1 MDFDNAITRQILK
14 SGDTLGLGYE
24 KCIIDTVRGEGTSS
38 IVYEAMLD
46 GRRVILKELY
56 PRGLGIK
63 RDTNNSLIIPVS
75 QEENF
80 EYYKTRLKRA
90 FDIQLEFHN
99 DIETTNYT
107 VESQK
112 LYVQN
117 NTLYVV
123 MHLSDG
129 VSYDKVR
136 PENILA
142 ILETVKTLSCA
153 IQLYHKKQLLHLD
166 IKPQNFFVYPQ
177 TNQMISL
184 FDFDS
189 VMPKNE
195 IRANV
200 LSYSNGY
207 AAPEVVAAKEYYGSC
222 EDIDEKSDI
231 FSIGAVLF
239 EKIMGRNVIEDDGWN
254 NKRWNFDNNPYLKNT
269 VHQLQMGITEVFQK
283 TLAEN
288 KEKRYQSVE
297 LLIQKLKELIKLT
310 YISVYL
316 QYQNISVSTSK
327 SYYISRSKQIT
338 QIHESLQKNH
348 IVYLCGIGGTGKS
361 ETAKEYAEIYLSHY
375 ANTYFA
381 NYSSSLK
388 QTVANLFFN
397 GLDDR
402 KKEEWYFDIDK
413 RYEYKLNLLKS
424 ERYSENTLII
434 IDNFDINS
442 GGYANNIE
450 VLKELKRLKIRFIFT
465 TRGYKENEP
474 QYIKI
479 EDFSAEELKKMFFKI
494 NPQDKDSE
502 QRQRQ
507 VEQVITKSYF
517 HVMTID
523 LIAHLSKNI
532 SSLQDYIELLDKDGI
547 ANSENIS
554 EKKKIENN
562 KDENAK
568 SEAVYIHIRDLFNF
582 SVLTKTAKYIM
593 INACFL
599 PSSGMKQ
606 QQFTEC
612 IKLSQFCGNE
622 QKISSAFFSNKEM
635 EELIQTGWIKYN
647 NLSQRKIVIHSLIS
661 EVIINELHPELTT
674 KKCRSF
680 FVSFLDM
687 ICEWGNKK
695 LICHEA
701 EEIIS
706 NEENFNIL
714 SELNDNF
721 YKVFQYIPP
730 TRAIEYMAVNNTYRV
745 DNYAILGDEVFKGG
759 LNSNHTLIIY
769 FGIDEKYILPP
780 NVTLPFLHESFE
792 YCIYLKTLVFT
803 KKKANIIRMKFK
815 NCFIECFE
823 ATQDSA
829 YCSFDGVLYTS
840 DMKSLIKCPPTKK
853 KLDIPEGV
861 KNICASSF
869 QENENIQSV
878 NMPKSIVE
886 IGWHAFDGC
895 KNLKYINLPQ
905 YIERIVECAFEGC
918 SSLEQV
924 IIPNGIKCIEGSV
937 FSDCESLQSVKIP
950 DSIEQIKEYAFSE
963 CIALK
968 ELLLPGNIKEIGKNA
983 FYHCK
988 SLKKLDFPKSLKS
1001 IGKEAFARC
1010 SKLREINIQNQETEI
1025 AGTAFV
1031 GCILLDDMPLDK
1043 IMGNTSG
1050 LVIEKEKNEVII
1062 KSCSNSVSEVNI
1074 PPNVTVIGVEAFSHC
1089 INVEK
1094 IFLPQSVR
1102 KIYGFAFAYCSSLK
1116 EVDMSY
1122 TPDIG
1127 AWTFMGCEN
1136 LETVKL
1142 CPNTEE
1148 IGLEIFKDC
1157 KKLKEMI
1164 LPSNLKE
1171 INEGAFYGCCSLRE
1185 INVPSG
1191 VTEISRKAF
1200 ENCTSLQSV
1209 TLPDGLEEIWNECFK
1224 NTAVS
1229 YIVIPQIV
1237 RRVWGHAFLNCPNL
1251 RSVIILNPELD
1262 PKEWGMELF
1271 MDNNK
1276 FKRKAE
1282 MQIYGYPDSPAQ
1294 VFAKKYNYEFI
1305 PITSKLLKEITQ

>member
-1 MDFDNAITRQILK
+1 MDFDNVIIRQILK

-24 KCIIDTVRGEGTSS
+24 KCIIDTVRGEGTSC

-63 RDTNNSLIIPVS
+63 RDTNNSLIIPDS
-75 QEENF
+75 QKENF

-99 DIETTNYT
+99 DVQTTNYT

-117 NTLYVV
+117 NTLYIV
-123 MHLSDG
+123 MHLSNG
-129 VSYDKVR
+129 VSYDKVC
-136 PENILA
+136 PANILA

-189 VMPKNE
+189 VMSKNE

-207 AAPEVVAAKEYYGSC
+207 AAPEVIAAKEYYGSC

-239 EKIMGRNVIEDDGWN
+239 EKIMGRNVIEDDSWN

-269 VHQLQMGITEVFQK
+269 VHQLRTGITEVFQK

-361 ETAKEYAEIYLSHY
+361 ETAKEYAEIYLSCY
-375 ANTYFA
+375 DNTYFA

-402 KKEEWYFDIDK
+402 EKEEWYFDIDK
-413 RYEYKLNLLKS
+413 RYECKLNLLKS
-424 ERYSENTLII
+424 EQYSENTLII

-450 VLKELKRLKIRFIFT
+450 VLKELNRLKIRFIFT

-479 EDFSAEELKKMFFKI
+479 EDFSAQELKKMFFKI
-494 NPQDKDSE
+494 NPQDKDSK
-502 QRQRQ
+502 QRQIQ
-507 VEQVITKSYF
+507 VEQIITKSYF

-523 LIAHLSKNI
+523 LIAHLSKNL
-532 SSLQDYIELLDKDGI
+532 SSLQDYIALLDKDGI

-554 EKKKIENN
+554 EQMKIENN

-612 IKLSQFCGNE
+612 IKLSQFCGSSRG
-622 QKISSAFFSNKEM
+622 ISSAFFSSKEM
-635 EELIQTGWIKYN
+635 EELIQTGWLKYN

-661 EVIINELHPELTT
+661 EVITNELHPELTT
-674 KKCRSF
+674 QKCRNF

-706 NEENFNIL
+706 NEENFNTL

-730 TRAIEYMAVNNTYRV
+730 TRAIEYMAVNSKYRV
-745 DNYAILGDEVFKGG
+745 DNYTILGD
-759 LNSNHTLIIY
+759 LQDIIIY

-780 NVTLPFLHESFE
+780 NVKLKLSSHEAFE

-803 KKKANIIRMKFK
+803 GKEAEIITMKFK
-815 NCFIECFE
+815 NCYIENFE
-823 ATQDSA
+823 AANDSA
-829 YCSFDGVLYTS
+829 YCSFDGVLYTAN
-840 DMKSLIKCPPTKK
+840 MKYLIKCPPAKK

-861 KNICASSF
+861 RHICKSGF
-869 QENENIQSV
+869 QENENIEIVNIPQSV
-878 NMPKSIVE
+878 CE
-886 IGWHAFDGC
+886 IGWYAFDGC
-895 KNLKYINLPQ
+895 KNLKYINLPK
-905 YIERIVECAFEGC
+905 YMERIVAYAFAEC

-924 IIPNGIKCIEGSV
+924 IIPNGIKYIEDSV
-937 FSDCESLQSVKIP
+937 FSDCESLKSIKIP
-950 DSIEQIKEYAFSE
+950 DSVEHIAQSAFSG
-963 CIALK
+963 CVVLK
-968 ELLLPGNIKEIGKNA
+968 ELLLPNNIKEIGNKA

-988 SLKKLDFPKSLKS
+988 SLKKLDFPQSLKS
-1001 IGKEAFARC
+1001 IGEKAFARC
-1010 SKLREINIQNQETEI
+1010 SKLREINIQNQETKI
-1025 AGTAFV
+1025 AYTAFL
-1031 GCILLDDMPLDK
+1031 GCILLDDMSLDK

-1074 PPNVTVIGVEAFSHC
+1074 PPSVTVIGVEAFNNC
-1089 INVEK
+1089 INIKK
-1094 IFLPQSVR
+1094 ICIPQSVK
-1102 KIYGFAFAYCSSLK
+1102 KIYGFAFSHCLSLK

-1148 IGLEIFKDC
+1148 IGLEVFKNC
-1157 KKLKEMI
+1157 KKLKEII
-1164 LPSNLKE
+1164 LPPNLKE
-1171 INEGAFYGCCSLRE
+1171 IDEGAFYGCCSLCE
-1185 INVPSG
+1185 INIPSN

-1200 ENCTSLQSV
+1200 ENCISLESV
-1209 TLPDGLEEIWNECFK
+1209 TLPNGLKNILNECFQ
-1224 NTAVS
+1224 NTAIS
-1229 YIVIPQIV
+1229 YIVIPKTV
-1237 RRVWGHAFLNCPNL
+1237 RRVWEHAFLDCPNL
-1251 RSVIILNPELD
+1251 RSIMILNPQID
-1262 PKEWGMELF
+1262 PKEWGMEF
-1271 MDNNK
+1271 FRDNNK
-1276 FKRKAE
+1276 VKRKTE
-1282 MQIYGYPDSPAQ
+1282 MQIYGYIGSPTES
-1294 VFAKKYNYEFI
+1294 FAKKYNYEFI
-1305 PITSKLLKEITQ
+1305 PITPELLKKII

>member
-1 MDFDNAITRQILK
+1 MDFDNVIIRQILK

-24 KCIIDTVRGEGTSS
+24 KCIIDTVRGEGTSC

-63 RDTNNSLIIPVS
+63 RDTNNSLIIPDS
-75 QEENF
+75 QKENF

-99 DIETTNYT
+99 DVQTTNYT

-117 NTLYVV
+117 NTLYIV
-123 MHLSDG
+123 MHLSNG
-129 VSYDKVR
+129 VSYDKVC
-136 PENILA
+136 PANILA

-189 VMPKNE
+189 VMSKNE

-207 AAPEVVAAKEYYGSC
+207 AAPEVIAAKEYYGSC

-239 EKIMGRNVIEDDGWN
+239 EKIMGRNVSEDDSWN

-269 VHQLQMGITEVFQK
+269 VHQLRTGITEVFQK

-361 ETAKEYAEIYLSHY
+361 ETAKEYAEIYLSCY
-375 ANTYFA
+375 DNTYFA

-402 KKEEWYFDIDK
+402 EKEEWYFDIDK
-413 RYEYKLNLLKS
+413 RYECKLNLLKS
-424 ERYSENTLII
+424 EQYSENTLII

-450 VLKELKRLKIRFIFT
+450 VLKELNRLKIRFIFT

-479 EDFSAEELKKMFFKI
+479 EDFSAQELKKMFFKI
-494 NPQDKDSE
+494 NPQDKDSK
-502 QRQRQ
+502 QRQIQ
-507 VEQVITKSYF
+507 VEQIITKSYF

-523 LIAHLSKNI
+523 LIAHLSKNL
-532 SSLQDYIELLDKDGI
+532 SSLQDYIALLDKDGI

-554 EKKKIENN
+554 EKMKIENN
-562 KDENAK
+562 KDENVK
-568 SEAVYIHIRDLFNF
+568 SEAVYIHIKDLFNF
-582 SVLTKTAKYIM
+582 SVLTKIAKYIM

-612 IKLSQFCGNE
+612 IKLSQFCGNA
-622 QKISSAFFSNKEM
+622 QGISSAFFSNEEM

-647 NLSQRKIVIHSLIS
+647 SLSQRKIVIHSLIS

-674 KKCRSF
+674 QKCRNF

-706 NEENFNIL
+706 NEENFNTL

-745 DNYAILGDEVFKGG
+745 DNYAVSGDRVF
-759 LNSNHTLIIY
+759 Y
-769 FGIDEKYILPP
+769 FGIDEKYILSP
-780 NVTLPFLHESFE
+780 NITLSFSHETFE

-803 KKKANIIRMKFK
+803 SKKANIIQMKFK
-815 NCFIECFE
+815 NCYIENFE
-823 ATQDSA
+823 ASDDSA

-853 KLDIPEGV
+853 KLDIPGGV
-861 KNICASSF
+861 KNICSYSF
-869 QENENIQSV
+869 YENENIEIV
-878 NMPKSIVE
+878 NMPKSVVE

-895 KNLKYINLPQ
+895 KNLKYINLPK
-905 YIERIVECAFEGC
+905 YMERIVAYAFAEC

-924 IIPNGIKCIEGSV
+924 IIPNGIKYIEDSV
-937 FSDCESLQSVKIP
+937 FSGCKSLKSIKIP
-950 DSIEQIKEYAFSE
+950 DSAEQIKETAFWG
-963 CIALK
+963 CIALE
-968 ELLLPGNIKEIGKNA
+968 ELLLSNNIKEIEKNA

-988 SLKKLDFPKSLKS
+988 SLKKLDFPQSLKS
-1001 IGKEAFARC
+1001 IGEQAFARC
-1010 SKLREINIQNQETEI
+1010 SKLREINIQNPETEI
-1025 AGTAFV
+1025 AYTAFL
-1031 GCILLDDMPLDK
+1031 GCILLDDIPLDK

-1062 KSCSNSVSEVNI
+1062 KSCSYSVSEVNI
-1074 PPNVTVIGVEAFSHC
+1074 PPDVTVIGVEAFSQC
-1089 INVEK
+1089 INIQK
-1094 IFLPQSVR
+1094 ICIPQSVR
-1102 KIYGFAFAYCSSLK
+1102 KIYGYAFAGCLSLK

-1122 TPDIG
+1122 TPDTG

-1136 LETVKL
+1136 LKIVKL

-1148 IGLEIFKDC
+1148 IGMGVFKDC
-1157 KKLKEMI
+1157 KKLKEII
-1164 LPSNLKE
+1164 LPPNLKE
-1171 INEGAFYGCCSLRE
+1171 INEEAFNGCCSLHE

-1191 VTEISRKAF
+1191 VTQIFESAF
-1200 ENCTSLQSV
+1200 KDCTALQSV
-1209 TLPDGLEEIWNECFK
+1209 ILPDGLKNIWNECFK
-1224 NTAVS
+1224 NTAIS
-1229 YIVIPQIV
+1229 YIVIPKTV
-1237 RRVWGHAFLNCPNL
+1237 RLVLKHIFLDCPNL
-1251 RSVIILNPELD
+1251 RSIMILNPKLD
-1262 PKEWGMELF
+1262 PKEWGMEF
-1271 MDNNK
+1271 FRDNNK
-1276 FKRKAE
+1276 VKRKNE
-1282 MQIYGYPDSPAQ
+1282 MQIYGYIGSPTES
-1294 VFAKKYNYEFI
+1294 FAKKYNYEFI
-1305 PITSKLLKEITQ
+1305 PITPELLKNHIVNGSFWK